1 MNMLQKHGQRQSV
14 KGAHERLQLN
24 WLEQESI
31 QVLQLKL
38 G

>member
-1 MNMLQKHGQRQSV
+1 MDKEKSV
-14 KGAHERLQLN
+14 RGAHERLQLN